1 METLERSARIRYY
14 CLTMG
19 QAQYLSDEE
28 AAVLHQKGVALG
40 NFPE

>member
-19 QAQYLSDEE
+19 KANYLSQEE
-28 AAVLHQKGVALG
+28 ASILHRKGVVLG
-40 NFPE
+40 NFES